1 MELVFS
7 GSESLGPLSLPL
19 GGRLKGTQK
28 RARKRALLGPR
39 WFARNR
45 NNPFGKNGGDDET
58 RTRDLCRDSD
68 QWSGRW
74 ESNPVNQHYDGPL
87 ITSKYWDSNNWAPPT
102 RCAKARSG
110 TVPSHDD
117 NGFIIEWLYASAKCM
132 ECRCQ
137 SCAERF
143 GGVAVNRPRNIHKAV

>member
-1 MELVFS
+1 MAGTTRLELATSAVTVSNGVGGHFLIPQ
-7 GSESLGPLSLPL
+7 GTGCHFLSSPYC
-19 GGRLKGTQK
+19 TQI
-28 RARKRALLGPR
+28 
-39 WFARNR
+39 
-45 NNPFGKNGGDDET
+45 
-58 RTRDLCRDSD
+58 SD

-87 ITSKYWDSNNWAPPT
+87 LTSKYWDSNNWAPPT

-117 NGFIIEWLYASAKCM
+117 NGFIIEWLYASAKRM

-143 GGVAVNRPRNIHKAV
+143 GRVAVNRPRNIHKAV